1 MAHNNN
7 RKTAF
12 IACILMSTFMT
23 SHANATI
30 SQATAKTS
38 PAIAFL
44 TQGTKT
50 YFPEAL
56 PAIASM
62 ARLTTD
68 VAIALTS
75 QNTAAA
81 RAPLA
86 PASASAV
93 MEIAVKMS
101 KIPTETRSGPAP
113 AAFDTVAV
121 PFKRLSALK
130 KLGPSLEEMNKGTA
144 IACTGKSCAP
154 TVAAVKLAASTQGSL
169 RDTLNAVNAAV
180 NKAIAYRSDMET
192 NGVAD
197 HWSTPSETLARG
209 QGDCED
215 FAILKMAALRAE
227 GVDPATMSIVA
238 LFDQKR
244 RLYHAVLSVEVSGR
258 HFILDNVRNQ
268 VLQDT
273 QLPDY
278 VALYSIRDGKG
289 FLHGSQRQKQIA
301 SAITSMEK
309 IAPGAGV
316 N

>member
-1 MAHNNN
+1 MARNNN
-7 RKTAF
+7 KKTAF

-23 SHANATI
+23 SHANAAM
-30 SQATAKTS
+30 SQATSTPAA
-38 PAIAFL
+38 AIAFL

-56 PAIASM
+56 PAVASM
-62 ARLTTD
+62 AKLTAD
-68 VAIALTS
+68 VTIALTT
-75 QNTAAA
+75 QNTST
-81 RAPLA
+81 L
-86 PASASAV
+86 ASASGPAV
-93 MEIAVKMS
+93 VQIALKPS
-101 KIPTETRSGPAP
+101 KTPAETRSGPAP

-130 KLGPSLEEMNKGTA
+130 KLGPSIEEMNKGTA
-144 IACTGKSCAP
+144 IACSAKSCAP
-154 TVAAVKLAASTQGSL
+154 AVVAVKLAASTQGSL

-180 NKAIAYRSDMET
+180 NKAIAYRSDMDT

-227 GVDPATMSIVA
+227 GIDPATMSIVA

>member
-7 RKTAF
+7 KKMAF
-12 IACILMSTFMT
+12 IACAMMSTLIT
-23 SHANATI
+23 
-30 SQATAKTS
+30 SQAYAAADKVSPKTFPQIS
-38 PAIAFL
+38 FL
-44 TQGTKT
+44 TENAQK
-50 YFPEAL
+50 YFPQSL
-56 PAIASM
+56 SVFASV

-68 VAIALTS
+68 FASAIAARD
-75 QNTAAA
+75 TAAA
-81 RAPLA
+81 KITAPVDVA
-86 PASASAV
+86 PV
-93 MEIAVKMS
+93 MQVAIKPANL
-101 KIPTETRSGPAP
+101 PAHARSGPTA

-121 PFKRLSALK
+121 PFKRLAALK
-130 KLGPSLEEMNKGTA
+130 KLGPSLDEMDKGTA
-144 IACTGKSCAP
+144 ITCRGKTCAP
-154 TVAAVKLAASTQGSL
+154 TLAAIQLASASQASL
-169 RDTLNAVNAAV
+169 RDRLNAVNAAV
-180 NKAIAYRSDMET
+180 NKAIAYRSDMDT

-197 HWSTPSETLARG
+197 HWSTPSETLSRG

-227 GVDPATMSIVA
+227 GVDPAAMSIVA

>member
-1 MAHNNN
+1 M
-7 RKTAF
+7 
-12 IACILMSTFMT
+12 IL
-23 SHANATI
+23 
-30 SQATAKTS
+30 QATSKPSSAAT
-38 PAIAFL
+38 FL
-44 TQGTKT
+44 AQGAMT
-50 YFPEAL
+50 YFPQAL
-56 PAIASM
+56 PVIASM
-62 ARLTTD
+62 TRLTADFAATIT
-68 VAIALTS
+68 AR
-75 QNTAAA
+75 NTA
-81 RAPLA
+81 
-86 PASASAV
+86 PAGSAIEPAETLAV
-93 MEIAVKMS
+93 MQVSIKPSNV
-101 KIPTETRSGPAP
+101 PTEPRNGPAA

-121 PFKRLSALK
+121 PFKRLSALR
-130 KLGPSLEEMNKGTA
+130 KLAPSLAEMDKGAA
-144 IACTGKSCAP
+144 IVCRGKTCAP
-154 TVAAVKLAASTQGSL
+154 AVTLIKQAGNEQASL
-169 RDTLNAVNAAV
+169 RDKLNAVNAAV
-180 NKAIAYRSDMET
+180 NKAITYRSDMET
-192 NGVAD
+192 NGVTD
-197 HWSTPSETLARG
+197 HWATPSETLARG

-227 GVDPATMSIVA
+227 GFDPAAMSIIA

>member
-1 MAHNNN
+1 
-7 RKTAF
+7 
-12 IACILMSTFMT
+12 MSTLIT
-23 SHANATI
+23 
-30 SQATAKTS
+30 SQAYAADSQVSPKTFPPIS
-38 PAIAFL
+38 FL
-44 TQGTKT
+44 TESAQN
-50 YFPEAL
+50 YFPQSLAVF
-56 PAIASM
+56 ASV

-68 VAIALTS
+68 FASAIAA

-81 RAPLA
+81 
-86 PASASAV
+86 
-93 MEIAVKMS
+93 
-101 KIPTETRSGPAP
+101 KIPAPVDTAPVMQVAIKPANLPAQTRSGPTA
-113 AAFDTVAV
+113 AAFETVAV
-121 PFKRLSALK
+121 PFKRLAALK
-130 KLGPSLEEMNKGTA
+130 KLSPSLDEMEKGTA
-144 IACTGKSCAP
+144 ITCRGKTCAP
-154 TVAAVKLAASTQGSL
+154 ALATIQQASAAQGSL
-169 RDTLNAVNAAV
+169 RDKLNAVNAAV
-180 NKAIAYRSDMET
+180 NTAITYRSDMET

-197 HWSTPSETLARG
+197 HWATPSETLSRG

-227 GVDPATMSIVA
+227 GFDPAAMSIVA